1 MSTPFPASPGLAQSP
16 ALVVASRG
24 PEQSVGVSEAIS
36 ARDELASTARLLRR
50 FSAGQDFIPRVFRAI
65 PARSCTRMG
74 AEQEDRTLMN
84 GESDGYQAYLVRLWR
99 VRSQAGWQ
107 WRASLE
113 SPHTGERQ
121 VFADLVQL
129 FAFLS
134 ERCREQDAETRGNTD
149 AETGRRGEEET

>member
-1 MSTPFPASPGLAQSP
+1 
-16 ALVVASRG
+16 
-24 PEQSVGVSEAIS
+24 
-36 ARDELASTARLLRR
+36 
-50 FSAGQDFIPRVFRAI
+50 
-65 PARSCTRMG
+65 MG